1 MTKGQFQRAHSR
13 QPRSRWTRAVGI
25 VCLLWILIASSA
37 QAVHVHGGL
46 RSDASAKI
54 TAAHGSQN
62 PVGEECCPLCI
73 AMHSAF
79 PATVQSHSGALLLSR
94 ECPPSKVSNRAP
106 EQLWHFAGFSRPPPL
121 PLGA

>member
-46 RSDASAKI
+46 RCDAPARF
-54 TAAHGSQN
+54 TAAHGPQI
-62 PVGEECCPLCI
+62 PAEECCPLCI

-79 PATVQSHSGALLLSR
+79 PAAVQSHSGLLLLLGERHRS
-94 ECPPSKVSNRAP
+94 SITSRAP
-106 EQLWHFAGFSRPPPL
+106 DQLWHFAGFSRPPPL
-121 PLGA
+121 PPRA